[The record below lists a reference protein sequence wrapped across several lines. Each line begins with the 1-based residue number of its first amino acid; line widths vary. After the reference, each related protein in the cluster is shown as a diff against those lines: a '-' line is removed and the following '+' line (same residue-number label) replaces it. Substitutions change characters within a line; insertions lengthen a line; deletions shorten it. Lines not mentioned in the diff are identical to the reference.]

1 MPVSRAIAPQSR
13 ALTQG
18 LLAQGHADLQFR
30 SGGQEQGLG
39 VDGARD
45 AEAQPSACEARWSPL
60 PSPFCAL

>member
-1 MPVSRAIAPQSR
+1 MGAVRSWVPVSRAIAPQSR

-30 SGGQEQGLG
+30 SDGQERGLG

-45 AEAQPSACEARWSPL
+45 AEAPAVCL
-60 PSPFCAL
+60 